1 MIIEKEDKIKPK
13 KESKKVG
20 FAIDDEDDHV
30 KKDKGK
36 VTPYLESN
44 KNLADGEILEF
55 DNKAYEMLHR
65 ATTEWFNY
73 MKLGLFYLLM

>member
-1 MIIEKEDKIKPK
+1 M
-13 KESKKVG
+13 
-20 FAIDDEDDHV
+20 DDEEEHV

-65 ATTEWFNY
+65 ATTEWLNQ
-73 MKLGLFYLLM
+73 